1 MTNQPIKSV
10 LFDLDNTLIDRKI
23 AFARIFE
30 RWYQTLPATNRPP
43 DMAEFVSRMARR
55 GHGYEPIPDIYQDM
69 LDEWPGCFPSLTA
82 ATQAHFGMVPKA
94 VRLHRKTEVMIKR
107 FRSQGLPVGV
117 VTNGGSETQWGKLRN
132 TGIATL
138 ATACV
143 VSEDLGARKPDPT
156 IFGRALEL
164 IGAEAE
170 STLFVGDNVEEDI
183 AGAARVNMRTAWMC
197 LGRSWNPRFPHP
209 DYILDA
215 VWEVEGIVLQNAV
228 T

>member
-10 LFDLDNTLIDRKI
+10 LFDLDNTLIDREK
-23 AFARIFE
+23 AFARVFE
-30 RWYQTLPATNRPP
+30 HWYQTLPAANRPP
-43 DMAEFVSRMARR
+43 DMAEFVSRMARW

-69 LDEWPGCFPSLTA
+69 LEEWPGCFPSLTA
-82 ATQAHFGMVPKA
+82 ATQAHFDMMPKA
-94 VRLHRKTEVMIKR
+94 VRLHPKTEVMLKR
-107 FRSQGLPVGV
+107 FRYSGVPIGV
-117 VTNGGSETQWGKLRN
+117 VTNGGSDTQWGKLRN

-143 VSEDLGARKPDPT
+143 VSEDFGARKPDPA
-156 IFGRALEL
+156 IFGHALDL

-170 STLFVGDNVEEDI
+170 YTLFVGDNVEEDI
-183 AGAARVNMRTAWMC
+183 VGAARMNMRTAWMS
-197 LGRSWNPRFPHP
+197 LGRSWDSILPHP
-209 DYILDA
+209 DYILNA